1 MEIITYNQ
9 KINMTKISQTKK
21 HETKKVFKNTINLIL
36 CEPSSAWHGAKAC
49 VINVTSEAPL
59 DKTYPVSMGI
69 TCQ

>member
-1 MEIITYNQ
+1 MKQ
-9 KINMTKISQTKK
+9 
-21 HETKKVFKNTINLIL
+21 KKVFKTTINLIL